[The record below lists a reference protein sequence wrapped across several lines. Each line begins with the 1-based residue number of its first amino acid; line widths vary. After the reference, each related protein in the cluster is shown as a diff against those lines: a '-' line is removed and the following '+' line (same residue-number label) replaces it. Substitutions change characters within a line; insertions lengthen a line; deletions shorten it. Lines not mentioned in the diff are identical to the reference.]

1 MDTKREISV
10 IQSQLKEAMAASKQG
25 SLAAN
30 SPLIDEMAYVA
41 ARFFEAVQKPV
52 VAIDHALALP
62 EYGKLVSQIMSQAMK
77 GTAAPASLVQL
88 ERDGLQLTMPHC
100 PFTDWSAH
108 SQHVCH
114 FIFSIAG
121 HIAARRFG
129 YAKVCYQT
137 CPKSQD
143 GACDVSICTDVT
155 RAGLGDG
162 YEYWSRRKSATQRA
176 TGGEDWLL
184 EARAEAAV
192 KEPALPTETV
202 SLGEGDPTM
211 VVRSRAMHRILRA
224 VKTIAPTSVT
234 VLISGETGV
243 GKELV
248 ARAVHALSNRSD
260 RPFVAL
266 NCGAIPETLIES
278 TLFGHERGAFTG
290 AHQTCPGV
298 FERAQDGTLFLDEI
312 DSLSP
317 AGQLRLLRVLQ
328 EGDYTRVG
336 GRQILRTCA
345 RIVTATNR
353 QLEEA
358 VRQGDFRQDLFYRFN
373 VLPLAIP
380 PLRERAEDIP
390 ALVEHI
396 LTKLNHRHNR
406 QITSIPGEIMRQL
419 MRHDWPGNVREL
431 ENVLERSFLFSIG
444 TELELIMQPL
454 DFADSEVASTF
465 EPDKPWRQYRKEAVA
480 DMEKKY
486 LKEALARFDGNVCMV
501 AALMDLTKRAIYMK
515 LHDHHIDPGA
525 YKH

>member
-1 MDTKREISV
+1 MATTQEYSV
-10 IQSQLKEAMAASKQG
+10 IQLHLKEAMTASKQG

-30 SPLIDEMAYVA
+30 SPLIDEMGYGA
-41 ARFFEAVQKPV
+41 ARFLEAVLKPAATV
-52 VAIDHALALP
+52 DHVLALP
-62 EYGKLVSQIMSQAMK
+62 EYGKLVSQIMSQVMK

-100 PFTDWSAH
+100 PFTDWSEQ

-114 FIFSIAG
+114 FVFSIAG
-121 HIAARRFG
+121 HIAARHFG
-129 YAKVCYQT
+129 YAKVCFQT
-137 CPKSQD
+137 CPMSQD

-155 RAGLGDG
+155 RAGQGGG
-162 YEYWSRRKSATQRA
+162 YEYWPRGKCATQCA
-176 TGGEDWLL
+176 AGGEVWPLGV
-184 EARAEAAV
+184 RAGTAV
-192 KEPALPTETV
+192 KGPALPTETV
-202 SLGEGDPTM
+202 SLGESDSTM
-211 VVRSRAMHRILRA
+211 VIRSRAMHRVLRA
-224 VKTIAPTSVT
+224 VKTIAPTSAT
-234 VLISGETGV
+234 VLITGETGV

-290 AHQTCPGV
+290 AHQACPGV

-336 GRQILRTCA
+336 GRQILRAHA
-345 RIVTATNR
+345 RIITATNR

-358 VRQGDFRQDLFYRFN
+358 VRQGVFRQDLFYRFN

-380 PLRERAEDIP
+380 PLRERPEDIP

-396 LTKLNHRHNR
+396 LTKLNRRHDK
-406 QITSIPGEIMRQL
+406 QIMSVPGEVMHQL

-444 TELELIMQPL
+444 YELELIMQPL

-480 DMEKKY
+480 SMEKKY
-486 LKEALARFDGNVCMV
+486 LKAALARFDGNVCMV
-501 AALMDLTKRAIYMK
+501 AALMELTTRAIYMK
-515 LHDHHIDPGA
+515 LRDHHIDARA

>member
-1 MDTKREISV
+1 MATTREYSI
-10 IQSQLKEAMAASKQG
+10 IQSHLKDAMSASKQG
-25 SLAAN
+25 SLEAN
-30 SPLIDEMAYVA
+30 SPLIDEMGYGA
-41 ARFFEAVQKPV
+41 ARFFEAVQKPDAAV
-52 VAIDHALALP
+52 DHALALP
-62 EYGKLVSQIMSQAMK
+62 EYGKLVSQIMK
-77 GTAAPASLVQL
+77 GAAAPAPLVQV
-88 ERDGLQLTMPHC
+88 ERECLQLTMPHC
-100 PFTDWSAH
+100 PFTDWSEQ

-129 YAKVCYQT
+129 YAKVRYQT

-143 GACDVSICTDVT
+143 GACDISICTDVT
-155 RAGLGDG
+155 RAGQGGG

-176 TGGEDWLL
+176 AGGEVWLL
-184 EARAEAAV
+184 EARAEVAV
-192 KEPALPTETV
+192 KEPELPTETV
-202 SLGEGDPTM
+202 SLGESDLTM
-211 VVRSRAMHRILRA
+211 VVRSRAMHRVLRA
-224 VKTIAPTSVT
+224 IKTIAPTSAT
-234 VLISGETGV
+234 VLITGETGV

-260 RPFVAL
+260 RPFIAM

-278 TLFGHERGAFTG
+278 TFFGHERGAFTG
-290 AHQTCPGV
+290 AHQACPGV

-328 EGDYTRVG
+328 EGEYTRVG
-336 GRQILRTCA
+336 GRQTLRAHA

-358 VRQGDFRQDLFYRFN
+358 VQQGGFRQDLFYRFN

-380 PLRERAEDIP
+380 PLRERPEDIP

-396 LTKLNHRHNR
+396 LTKLNRKHDK
-406 QITSIPGEIMRQL
+406 QITSIPGEVMHQL
-419 MRHDWPGNVREL
+419 MRHNWPGNVREL

-444 TELELIMQPL
+444 YELELIMQPL

-480 DMEKKY
+480 SMEKKY
-486 LKEALARFDGNVCMV
+486 LKAALVRFDGNVCMV
-501 AALMDLTKRAIYMK
+501 AALMDLTTRAIYMK
-515 LHDHHIDPGA
+515 LREHHIDARA

>member
-1 MDTKREISV
+1 MASTQEYSV
-10 IQSQLKEAMAASKQG
+10 IQSHLKEAMTASKQG
-25 SLAAN
+25 SLTAN
-30 SPLIDEMAYVA
+30 SPLIDDMGYGT
-41 ARFFEAVQKPV
+41 ARFLEAVQNPV
-52 VAIDHALALP
+52 AAVDHALALP
-62 EYGKLVSQIMSQAMK
+62 EYGKLVSQLMSQVIR
-77 GTAAPASLVQL
+77 GTADTASLIQV
-88 ERDGLQLTMPHC
+88 ERNCLQLSMPHC
-100 PFTDWSAH
+100 PFTDWSEQ

-114 FIFSIAG
+114 FVFSIAG
-121 HIAARRFG
+121 HIAARHFG
-129 YAKVCYQT
+129 YAKVCYLT
-137 CPKSQD
+137 CPNSQN

-155 RAGLGDG
+155 HAGQGDG
-162 YEYWSRRKSATQRA
+162 YEYWPHGKIATQRA
-176 TGGEDWLL
+176 AGGEVWISG
-184 EARAEAAV
+184 ARAEAAV

-202 SLGEGDPTM
+202 SLGESDSTM
-211 VVRSRAMHRILRA
+211 VVRSPAMHRVLRA
-224 VKTIAPTSVT
+224 IKTIAPTSAT
-234 VLISGETGV
+234 VLITGETGV

-260 RPFVAL
+260 RPFVAM

-278 TLFGHERGAFTG
+278 TLFGHERGAFTD
-290 AHQTCPGV
+290 AHQACPGV

-336 GRQILRTCA
+336 GRQILRTHA
-345 RIVTATNR
+345 RIITATNR
-353 QLEEA
+353 KLEEA
-358 VRQGDFRQDLFYRFN
+358 VRQGNFRQDLFYRFN

-380 PLRERAEDIP
+380 ALRERPEDIP

-396 LTKLNHRHNR
+396 LTKLNHRHEK
-406 QITSIPGEIMRQL
+406 QITSIPGEVMHQL

-444 TELELIMQPL
+444 HELELIMQPL

-480 DMEKKY
+480 SMEKKY
-486 LKEALARFDGNVCMV
+486 LKAALARFDGNICMV

-515 LHDHHIDPGA
+515 LRDHHIDPGA